1 MTTSPQ
7 KQRPIPANVLVPVR
21 EHVDF
26 VVRACDAYDAGYTS
40 EITRCAVALRALYHS
55 PAPYLS
61 WLARAEGLHGGFLST
76 ALPRDTEGVGRY
88 GSLVITANF
97 DGRAI
102 HLCALDSAWF
112 GRWLTFA
119 DWWNEPV
126 FIDDMRKELS
136 RRDVLLTVAAKNGGS
151 NLDPSLAVAFARL
164 SVFNKDDG
172 SMDPSLA
179 LAYAQLSAIES
190 AGAAQNAAPNTDAAS
205 EPVTSQERA
214 ALRQIA
220 HEALRTHIPTYRKFH
235 KPTNDPRLNAAL
247 AKGIERP
254 ASLPFPPAIRRND
267 ACPCGSGK
275 KLKYCHGAI

>member
-7 KQRPIPANVLVPVR
+7 KQRPIPANVLAPLR

-26 VVRACDAYDAGYTS
+26 VVRAVDAHDVGFTS
-40 EITRCAVALRALYHS
+40 EITRVAVALRALFHS
-55 PAPYLS
+55 PTPYLS

-76 ALPRDTEGVGRY
+76 ALPRDTAGVGRY

-102 HLCALDSAWF
+102 YFCALDSAWF
-112 GRWLTFA
+112 GRWVSFA

-136 RRDVLLTVAAKNGGS
+136 RRDVVLTVAAKDGGS
-151 NLDPSLAVAFARL
+151 NLDRNLTVAFARL
-164 SVFNKDDG
+164 SAFNKDDG

-179 LAYAQLSAIES
+179 LAYAHLAAIEA
-190 AGAAQNAAPNTDAAS
+190 AGTTQNATSADESA
-205 EPVTSQERA
+205 ERVTNQERA

-220 HEALRTHIPTYRKFH
+220 HEALRTLIPTYRKFQ
-235 KPTNDPRLNAAL
+235 KITNDERLNAAL

>member
-7 KQRPIPANVLVPVR
+7 KTQQLPASVLMPLR

-26 VVRACDAYDAGYTS
+26 VVRATDAHDAGYTS

-61 WLARAEGLHGGFLST
+61 WLAQADALQGGFLST
-76 ALPRDTEGVGRY
+76 ALPHNVEGVGRY

-102 HLCALDSAWF
+102 HFCALDSAWY
-112 GRWLTFA
+112 GRWVRFS

-126 FIDDMRKELS
+126 FIDEQKKELS
-136 RRDVLLTVAAKNGGS
+136 RRDVVLTVAAKDGGA
-151 NLDPSLAVAFARL
+151 NLEPSLTMLYARL
-164 SVFNKDDG
+164 AEF
-172 SMDPSLA
+172 
-179 LAYAQLSAIES
+179 
-190 AGAAQNAAPNTDAAS
+190 NAANGAPATSANATEA
-205 EPVTSQERA
+205 VTNPERA

-220 HEALRTHIPTYRKFH
+220 HEALRTLIPSYRNNP
-235 KPTNDPRLNAAL
+235 KPTTDPRLNTAL
-247 AKGIERP
+247 GKAIERP
-254 ASLPFPPAIRRND
+254 TSIPLSPTIRRND
-267 ACPCGSGK
+267 PCPCGSGK